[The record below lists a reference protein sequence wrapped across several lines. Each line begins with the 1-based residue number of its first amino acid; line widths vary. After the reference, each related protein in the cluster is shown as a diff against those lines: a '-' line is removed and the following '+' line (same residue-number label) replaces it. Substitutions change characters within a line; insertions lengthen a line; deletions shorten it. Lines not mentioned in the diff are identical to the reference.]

1 MMRHGRD
8 RFFVIGEGVL
18 AEDAA
23 VDPRARG
30 AAVSPA
36 PHLSEVDELRQ
47 FRFSRIGPQGDPA
60 STGLVSAMAETIT
73 ETTPDSDG
81 DIPAGFTYLGQFVD
95 HDLTMDKTVGELGS
109 DVTVD
114 ELIQG
119 RSPALDLDSLYGRGP
134 TGDPQFYTD
143 GLHLKMG
150 RTESLEDFL
159 PAFDGHDLPREPQQ
173 RLALIP
179 DHRNDENLA
188 VAQTHLAFIRFHN
201 RVVGTVAPGPAAT
214 MFEAARESVVKH
226 YQWMLKTDYLPRIVD
241 PGIVQDVFTNGRTLF
256 ETSPAAGDAPT
267 MPIEFSVAAFRLGH
281 SMIRATY
288 NWNRFFDN
296 GGGALFFLFGFSA
309 TSGGLAGDRP
319 LPSNW
324 IADFRRLYNFAEA
337 GRPDLAVPDAKFNN
351 ARNIDTQLTDPLADL
366 PPGSFGESAPP
377 ADPLHAN
384 LAFRN
389 LVRGSMVKLASGQ
402 QMAALAG
409 VTPLTADEI
418 LKGDGSGVDFTG
430 LAQQLRDEL
439 TSSTPLWIYIL
450 REAELN
456 GGRLTGVGG
465 RIVVE
470 VFHRAIEGST
480 YSIVREPHWRPALGP
495 DALTFRMVDLLLF
508 AFEGRADLLNPL
520 GDEPAQE
527 FEIIE
532 LRRGADGPHVKILQH
547 LLRAR
552 RFDLVADGI
561 FGPVTE
567 QAVRRFQ
574 GNQGITVDG
583 IVGPVTWS
591 RLFILVRRG
600 SIGEAVRGVQVRM
613 NLRQADPIAVDGD
626 FGPLT
631 EQAVRDFQTSEGI
644 ESDGIVGPITWRRC
658 VSQPVVP
665 G

>member
-1 MMRHGRD
+1 MIRHGRD
-8 RFFVIGEGVL
+8 SFFVVGEGVVT
-18 AEDAA
+18 AGAA
-23 VDPRARG
+23 PAARG
-30 AAVSPA
+30 AAASPI
-36 PHLSEVDELRQ
+36 PQLSEVDELRQ
-47 FRFSRIGPQGDPA
+47 FRFSRIGPQGTPA
-60 STGLVSAMAETIT
+60 STGLAAAMAEAIT
-73 ETTPDSDG
+73 EATPDTDSEV
-81 DIPAGFTYLGQFVD
+81 PAGFTYLGQFVD

-109 DVTVD
+109 QVTVD

-134 TGDPQFYTD
+134 ADEPHFYTD
-143 GLHLKMG
+143 GLHLKTG
-150 RTESLEDFL
+150 RTAAIDDL
-159 PAFDGHDLPREPQQ
+159 PAFEGHDLPREPQQ

-201 RVVGTVAPGPAAT
+201 RVVGTVVPGPAAT

-241 PGIVQDVFTNGRTLF
+241 PGIVQDVFTNGRMLF
-256 ETSPAAGDAPT
+256 EPAPAAGDAPT

-281 SMIRATY
+281 SMVRDTY
-288 NWNRFFDN
+288 NWNRIFDN

-309 TSGGLAGDRP
+309 TSGGLAGDNP

-324 IADFRRLYNFAEA
+324 IADFRRLYEFGEA
-337 GRPDLAVPDAKFNN
+337 GRPDLSVPDSKFNK
-351 ARNIDTQLTDPLADL
+351 ARNIDTRLTDPLANL
-366 PPGSFGESAPP
+366 PAGSFGESAPP
-377 ADPLHAN
+377 ADPMHAN

-409 VTPLTADEI
+409 VAPLTDDEI

-430 LAQQLRDEL
+430 LAPALRDEL
-439 TSSTPLWIYIL
+439 TSNTPLWTYIL

-465 RIVVE
+465 RIVAE
-470 VFHRAIEGST
+470 VFHRAMEGST
-480 YSIVREPHWRPALGP
+480 YSIVREPHWRPNLGP
-495 DALTFRMVDLLLF
+495 DPLTFRMVDLLLF

-520 GDEPAQE
+520 GDDPAQE
-527 FEIIE
+527 LRIIE
-532 LRRGADGPHVKILQH
+532 LRRGADGPFVRILQH

-552 RFDLVADGI
+552 RFDLMVDGI
-561 FGPVTE
+561 FGPITG

-583 IVGPVTWS
+583 IVGPVTWT
-591 RLFILVRRG
+591 RLFITVRRG
-600 SIGEAVRGVQVRM
+600 SSGEAVKGLQVRM

-626 FGPLT
+626 FGPIT
-631 EQAVRDFQTSEGI
+631 EQAVREFQASQGI
-644 ESDGIVGPITWRRC
+644 EIDGVVGPITWRRC
-658 VSQPVVP
+658 VSEPA
-665 G
+665 